1 MSVYSWPVPPHI
13 MWSKPEDS
21 THLSGQKVSLRDFQ
35 YQVAMTVLVVWKI
48 MEDGQDSCFKI
59 NDQELKRQGF
69 DCWYKE

>member
-1 MSVYSWPVPPHI
+1 MGVE
-13 MWSKPEDS
+13 K
-21 THLSGQKVSLRDFQ
+21 
-35 YQVAMTVLVVWKI
+35 WKI